1 MTSQVTAGVG
11 ETYSSAS
18 APAAWCAAR
27 NLTMIA
33 ARLGGPNRQQSP
45 DPLNNALGDA
55 QGRQALNQQRKG
67 SRRVRKART
76 ARMLNKHPD
85 ILLMS
90 RDR

>member
-45 DPLNNALGDA
+45 DPLNNPSVMPKAVRHSISSAREAVAFGKPGLLGC
-55 QGRQALNQQRKG
+55 
-67 SRRVRKART
+67 STSTRT
-76 ARMLNKHPD
+76 
-85 ILLMS
+85 S
-90 RDR
+90 C